1 MIAASPTVKDELC
14 EEQLRHTCYYVVNDE
29 PAHTTSW
36 GNNSGSD
43 SYYSTLICAEE
54 MRKQRMT
61 ESETEHLLRQ
71 AQEYRRRNLSY
82 LYRPK
87 LVPRLLFILR
97 VPPIVFQPCW
107 SSRRWKSLT

>member
-1 MIAASPTVKDELC
+1 MITVLVIDDLYA
-14 EEQLRHTCYYVVNDE
+14 EQVRHTYRVKPE
-29 PAHTTSW
+29 PVMPVYSNANTYSTAPET
-36 GNNSGSD
+36 NCC
-43 SYYSTLICAEE
+43 YSTLDCIT
-54 MRKQRMT
+54 KQLAQ
-61 ESETEHLLRQ
+61 ESEEEALERQ

-87 LVPRLLFILR
+87 LIPRLLFILR